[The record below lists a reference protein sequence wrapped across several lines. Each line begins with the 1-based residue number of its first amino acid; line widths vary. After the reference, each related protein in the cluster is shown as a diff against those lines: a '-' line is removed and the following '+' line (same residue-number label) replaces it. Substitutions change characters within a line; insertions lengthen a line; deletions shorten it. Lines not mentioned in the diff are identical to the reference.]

1 MVRAFPLA
9 LAALLL
15 LSSCGGNGSSD
26 RSSPAVRSAAVE
38 ERSYGSGAD
47 QVWLIRPTHAD
58 VRSVVVFLHGH
69 GPPIED
75 TPYNHRPW
83 MQHLA
88 RGGSAVIYPRYEA
101 FPGAHGTVAHIER
114 AVQTAMHEIG
124 AHDVPVVGIG
134 YSRGG
139 RLVMD
144 WAATA
149 VGGPYEPDALL
160 SVFPAS
166 GEDPEEDLS
175 VIPHETRIV
184 VLVGDSDEVVG
195 NLGGIALMDQ
205 LLVPGVPDPNRRME
219 VVRSNDGFT
228 ASHLSVLERTPGARA
243 AFWRRADRLVAA
255 VRSR

>member
-1 MVRAFPLA
+1 VHAVPLA
-9 LAALLL
+9 LVALALL
-15 LSSCGGNGSSD
+15 SGCGGGRNGSD
-26 RSSPAVRSAAVE
+26 HPAARSGALE
-38 ERSYGSGAD
+38 ERSYGGGAD
-47 QVWLIRPTHAD
+47 QVWVIRPTHAE
-58 VRSVVVFLHGH
+58 VRSVVVFVHGH

-101 FPGAHGTVAHIER
+101 YPGGHGTVAHIER
-114 AVQTAMHEIG
+114 AVETAMHEID
-124 AHDVPVVGIG
+124 AEDVPIVGIG

-139 RLVMD
+139 RLVVD

-166 GEDPEEDLS
+166 GEDREEDLS

-195 NLGGIALMDQ
+195 SLGGIALMDQ
-205 LLVPGVPDPNRRME
+205 LVVPGVPDPNRTLE
-219 VVRSNDGFT
+219 LVRSSGGFT

-243 AFWRRADRLVAA
+243 AFWQRADRLVAS
-255 VRSR
+255 VRSGSR